1 MQQGMLCSLLL
12 SLALYTGSASAVD
25 MSTTEQQ
32 QLLQDVTL
40 QHKVE
45 QLYDYAIQDN
55 IDALNFALQR
65 LALPQQEAAR
75 FLLFQKIE
83 QQDLSLS
90 SSLVDF
96 VQLQNRILP
105 VYQITEKGD
114 GYEFSVPAFNYSSIG
129 LRLLKHWKRDQR
141 AVDFVLKA
149 EMKDLNL
156 KQWLSGPDSL
166 SHEKLLIEDLDKLS
180 VAAIQGLVDQLT
192 SVKVTSWLPSS
203 AVMVRLA
210 QISHN
215 QDIYKLLWLM
225 RADSA
230 IEAELD
236 RLASRKDPF
245 AISQLMLAAQNP
257 RLKNQAIRALA
268 QVNPMSDEV
277 KNFLVGRL
285 SDDDDVVNVART
297 LVEQGQQNWLQEL
310 LDSNKHVKATAIMQ
324 VLNR

>member
-1 MQQGMLCSLLL
+1 MQQGLLYSFLL
-12 SLALYTGSASAVD
+12 SLALYTGSVSAVD

-32 QLLQDVTL
+32 KLLQDVTL

-55 IDALNFALQR
+55 IDALSFALQR

-75 FLLFQKIE
+75 FLLFQKME
-83 QQDLSLS
+83 QQNLSLS
-90 SSLVDF
+90 SLLVDF

-141 AVDFVLKA
+141 AVDFVLTA

-156 KQWLSGPDSL
+156 KQWLSGPNRI

-225 RADSA
+225 RSDSA
-230 IEAELD
+230 IEAELE
-236 RLASRKDPF
+236 RLSSRKDPF

-257 RLKNQAIRALA
+257 RLKDQAIRALA
-268 QVNPMSDEV
+268 QVDPMSDEV
-277 KNFLVGRL
+277 KQFLVDRL
-285 SDDDDVVNVART
+285 SDDNDVVSVART
-297 LVEQGQQNWLQEL
+297 LVEHGRQNWLQEL
-310 LDSNKHVKATAIMQ
+310 LNSNKHVKATAIMQ
-324 VLNR
+324 ALNR

>member
-1 MQQGMLCSLLL
+1 MQQGLLYSFLL
-12 SLALYTGSASAVD
+12 SLALYTGSVSAVD

-32 QLLQDVTL
+32 KLLQDVTL

-55 IDALNFALQR
+55 IDALSFALQR

-83 QQDLSLS
+83 QQNLSLS
-90 SSLVDF
+90 SLLVDF

-156 KQWLSGPDSL
+156 KQWLSGPNRI

-225 RADSA
+225 RSDSA
-230 IEAELD
+230 IEAELE
-236 RLASRKDPF
+236 RLSSRKDPF

-257 RLKNQAIRALA
+257 RLKDLAIRALA
-268 QVNPMSDEV
+268 QVDPMSDEV
-277 KNFLVGRL
+277 KQFLVDRL
-285 SDDDDVVNVART
+285 SDDNDVVSVART
-297 LVEQGQQNWLQEL
+297 LVEHGRQNWLQEL

-324 VLNR
+324 ALNR

>member
-1 MQQGMLCSLLL
+1 MQQGLLYSFLL
-12 SLALYTGSASAVD
+12 SLALYTGSVSAVD

-32 QLLQDVTL
+32 KLLQDVTL

-55 IDALNFALQR
+55 IDALSFALQR

-75 FLLFQKIE
+75 FLLFQKME
-83 QQDLSLS
+83 QQNLSLS
-90 SSLVDF
+90 SLLVDF

-156 KQWLSGPDSL
+156 KHWLSGPNRI

-225 RADSA
+225 RSDSA

-236 RLASRKDPF
+236 RLSSRKDPF

-257 RLKNQAIRALA
+257 RLKDQAIRALA
-268 QVNPMSDEV
+268 QVDPMSDEV
-277 KNFLVGRL
+277 KQFLVDRL
-285 SDDDDVVNVART
+285 SDDNDVVSVART
-297 LVEQGQQNWLQEL
+297 LVEHGRQNWLQEL

-324 VLNR
+324 ALNR

>member
-1 MQQGMLCSLLL
+1 MQQGLLYSFLL
-12 SLALYTGSASAVD
+12 SLALYTGSVSAVD

-32 QLLQDVTL
+32 KLLQDVTL

-55 IDALNFALQR
+55 IDALSFALQR

-75 FLLFQKIE
+75 FLLFQKME
-83 QQDLSLS
+83 QQNLSLS
-90 SSLVDF
+90 SLLVDF

-141 AVDFVLKA
+141 AVDFVLTA

-156 KQWLSGPDSL
+156 KQWLSGPNRI

-225 RADSA
+225 RSDSA
-230 IEAELD
+230 IEAELE
-236 RLASRKDPF
+236 RLSSRKDPF

-257 RLKNQAIRALA
+257 RLKDQAIRALA
-268 QVNPMSDEV
+268 QVDPMSDEV
-277 KNFLVGRL
+277 KQFLVDRL
-285 SDDDDVVNVART
+285 SDDNDVVSVART
-297 LVEQGQQNWLQEL
+297 LVEHGRQNWLQEL

-324 VLNR
+324 ALNR

>member
-1 MQQGMLCSLLL
+1 MQQGLLYSFLL
-12 SLALYTGSASAVD
+12 SLALYTGSVSAVD

-32 QLLQDVTL
+32 KLLQDVTL

-55 IDALNFALQR
+55 IDALSFALQR

-75 FLLFQKIE
+75 FLLFQKME
-83 QQDLSLS
+83 QQNLSLS
-90 SSLVDF
+90 SLLVDF

-156 KQWLSGPDSL
+156 KQWLSGPNRI

-225 RADSA
+225 RSDSA
-230 IEAELD
+230 IEAELE
-236 RLASRKDPF
+236 RLSSRKDPF

-257 RLKNQAIRALA
+257 RLKDQAIRALA
-268 QVNPMSDEV
+268 QVDPMSDEV
-277 KNFLVGRL
+277 KQFLVDRL
-285 SDDDDVVNVART
+285 SDDNDVVSVART
-297 LVEQGQQNWLQEL
+297 LVEHGRQNWLQEL

-324 VLNR
+324 ALNR

>member
-1 MQQGMLCSLLL
+1 MQQGLLYSFLL
-12 SLALYTGSASAVD
+12 SLALYTGSVSAVD

-32 QLLQDVTL
+32 KLLQDVTL

-55 IDALNFALQR
+55 IDALSFALQR

-75 FLLFQKIE
+75 FLLFQKME
-83 QQDLSLS
+83 QQNLSLS
-90 SSLVDF
+90 SLLVDF

-156 KQWLSGPDSL
+156 KQWLSGPNRI

-225 RADSA
+225 RSDSA
-230 IEAELD
+230 IEAELE
-236 RLASRKDPF
+236 RLSSRKDPF

-257 RLKNQAIRALA
+257 RLKDQAIRALA
-268 QVNPMSDEV
+268 QVDPMSDEV
-277 KNFLVGRL
+277 KQFLVDRL
-285 SDDDDVVNVART
+285 SDDNDVVSVART
-297 LVEQGQQNWLQEL
+297 LVEHGRQNWLQEL
-310 LDSNKHVKATAIMQ
+310 LNSNKHVKATAIMQ
-324 VLNR
+324 ALNR

>member
-1 MQQGMLCSLLL
+1 MQQGLLYSFLL
-12 SLALYTGSASAVD
+12 SLALYTGSVSAVD

-32 QLLQDVTL
+32 KLLQDVTL

-55 IDALNFALQR
+55 IDALSFALQR

-75 FLLFQKIE
+75 FLLFQKME
-83 QQDLSLS
+83 QQNLSLS
-90 SSLVDF
+90 SLLVDF

-156 KQWLSGPDSL
+156 KQWLSGPNRI

-225 RADSA
+225 RSDSA
-230 IEAELD
+230 IEAELE
-236 RLASRKDPF
+236 RLSSRKDPF
-245 AISQLMLAAQNP
+245 AISQLMLAVQNP
-257 RLKNQAIRALA
+257 RLKDQAIRALA
-268 QVNPMSDEV
+268 QVDPMSDEV
-277 KNFLVGRL
+277 KQFLVDRL
-285 SDDDDVVNVART
+285 SDDNDVVSVART
-297 LVEQGQQNWLQEL
+297 LVEHGRQNWLQEL

-324 VLNR
+324 ALNR

>member
-12 SLALYTGSASAVD
+12 SLALYTGSAAAVD

-32 QLLQDVTL
+32 YLLQDVTL
-40 QHKVE
+40 QHKVD

-75 FLLFQKIE
+75 FLLFQKME
-83 QQDLSLS
+83 QQGLSLS

-129 LRLLKHWKRDQR
+129 LRLLKHWKQDQR
-141 AVDFVLKA
+141 AVDFVLRA
-149 EMKDLNL
+149 ELKELNL
-156 KQWLSGPDSL
+156 KEWLSGPESL
-166 SHEKLLIEDLDKLS
+166 SHEKLLIQELDRLS
-180 VAAIQGLVDQLT
+180 VGAIQALVNQLT
-192 SVKVTSWLPSS
+192 NVKVTSWLPSS

-210 QISHN
+210 QISQN
-215 QDIYKLLWLM
+215 QEIYKLLWLM
-225 RADSA
+225 RADTA
-230 IEAELD
+230 IESELD
-236 RLASRKDPF
+236 RLSKRHDKF

-257 RLKNQAIRALA
+257 RLKDQAIRDLA
-268 QVNPMSDEV
+268 QINPMSEEV
-277 KNFLVGRL
+277 KTFLVGRL
-285 SDDDDVVNVART
+285 SDDDDVVSVAST
-297 LVEQGQQNWLQEL
+297 LVEQGQQSWLQEL
-310 LDSNKHVKATAIMQ
+310 LDSNKQVKANAIMQ

>member
-1 MQQGMLCSLLL
+1 MQQGLLYSFLL
-12 SLALYTGSASAVD
+12 SLALYTGSVSAVD

-32 QLLQDVTL
+32 KLLQDVTL

-55 IDALNFALQR
+55 IDALSFALQR

-75 FLLFQKIE
+75 FLLFQKME
-83 QQDLSLS
+83 QQNLSLS
-90 SSLVDF
+90 SLLVDF

-156 KQWLSGPDSL
+156 KQWLSGPNRI

-225 RADSA
+225 RSDSA
-230 IEAELD
+230 IEAELE
-236 RLASRKDPF
+236 RLSSRKDPF

-257 RLKNQAIRALA
+257 RLKDLAIRALA
-268 QVNPMSDEV
+268 QVDPMSDEV
-277 KNFLVGRL
+277 KQFLVDRL
-285 SDDDDVVNVART
+285 SDDNDVVSVART
-297 LVEQGQQNWLQEL
+297 LVEHGRQNWLQEL

-324 VLNR
+324 ALNR